1 MCATSQQVGSGV
13 LIGAGA
19 VLLGGI
25 TVGDGAQIG
34 ACSMV
39 LADIP
44 AGCVAVGVPAKVLG
58 KSKVKNPAASMQ
70 QVRTAHTLLYTYTMA
85 VVAMVLSSMA
95 VESGYVLAEQ
105 YTVHCAAMLHTMSC
119 NHKAR

>member
-1 MCATSQQVGSGV
+1 MLCYNCLCYSYQCTHTQVGSGV

-25 TVGDGAQIG
+25 IVGDGAQIG

-70 QVRTAHTLLYTYTMA
+70 QVHTAHTIVYDYLIA
-85 VVAMVLSSMA
+85 VVAMVVSSSTA
-95 VESGYVLAEQ
+95 VQSRVG
-105 YTVHCAAMLHTMSC
+105 MF
-119 NHKAR
+119 

>member
-1 MCATSQQVGSGV
+1 MLTNTCITTVCVHCLNVPSQVGSGV

-70 QVRTAHTLLYTYTMA
+70 QVCTH
-85 VVAMVLSSMA
+85 
-95 VESGYVLAEQ
+95 
-105 YTVHCAAMLHTMSC
+105 
-119 NHKAR
+119 